1 MHINHI
7 FIYFLTLNNKALQ
20 IRLEKIKKVHT
31 QKKRLVKSN
40 ESTTIKNLLEY
51 LM

>member
-20 IRLEKIKKVHT
+20 IRLEKIKKVLT
-31 QKKRLVKSN
+31 KKKLVKSN
-40 ESTTIKNLLEY
+40 KSTKIKNLLEH
-51 LM
+51 LT